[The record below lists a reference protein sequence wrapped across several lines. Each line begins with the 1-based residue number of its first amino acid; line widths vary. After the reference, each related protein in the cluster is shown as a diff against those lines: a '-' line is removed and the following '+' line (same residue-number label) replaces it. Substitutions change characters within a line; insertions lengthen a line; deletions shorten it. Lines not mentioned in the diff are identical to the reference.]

1 MKAVILNFS
10 FLVMS
15 QFLVSPV
22 FAANI
27 QLTGKG
33 AESFIEHHFP
43 DAEIPGQF
51 EGFFSYKTK
60 SGTEKD
66 GYAKCSYPAMG
77 ARSDGAVITCLVK
90 YSPVY
95 LTGEAAESFIERHLP
110 AAEIPGPVE
119 GAFTYQNAR
128 GARKTGV
135 AKCFYPAMG
144 ARSNGAVTSCS
155 VVY

>member
-1 MKAVILNFS
+1 MTWEHRRIYVKALILNFS

-27 QLTGKG
+27 LLTGKG
-33 AESFIEHHFP
+33 AESFIDHHFP

-51 EGFFSYKTK
+51 EGFFSYKSK
-60 SGTEKD
+60 RGIEKD

-77 ARSDGAVITCLVK
+77 ARS
-90 YSPVY
+90 
-95 LTGEAAESFIERHLP
+95 
-110 AAEIPGPVE
+110 
-119 GAFTYQNAR
+119 
-128 GARKTGV
+128 
-135 AKCFYPAMG
+135 
-144 ARSNGAVTSCS
+144 NGTVTSCS